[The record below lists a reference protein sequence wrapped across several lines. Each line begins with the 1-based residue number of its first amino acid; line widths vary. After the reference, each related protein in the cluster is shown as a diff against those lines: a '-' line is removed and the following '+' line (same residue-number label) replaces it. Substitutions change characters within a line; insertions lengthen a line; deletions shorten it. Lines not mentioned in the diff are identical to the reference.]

1 MNISQMN
8 IKLRLS
14 LWFPFAAAS
23 LLTLWVR
30 NTSMTLMGLRF
41 ELLAAIG
48 ILCVIFAVRILAHT
62 GFRFWPLS
70 GVLFG
75 LVVGQLWFIEFVAT
89 MLFWSIRGFA
99 P

>member
-1 MNISQMN
+1 
-8 IKLRLS
+8 
-14 LWFPFAAAS
+14 
-23 LLTLWVR
+23 
-30 NTSMTLMGLRF
+30 MTLMGLRF
-41 ELLAAIG
+41 EMLTAIG
-48 ILCVIFAVRILAHT
+48 ILCVILAVRILAHT
-62 GFRFWPLS
+62 GLRLWPLF